1 MAAAAPTVPTALDTG
16 ALRGVQV
23 LLVEDNE
30 IKRMLAAWVMQAW
43 GIEVTEVVGRA
54 EAVQLFNELIF
65 DIVLM
70 YIQMPG
76 MSGLEAIVLLAR
88 PVNVFH
94 TGHAR
99 YLAAGLNDCLAKFF
113 EETELYAKLQKLLRR
128 P

>member
-1 MAAAAPTVPTALDTG
+1 MAAAAPALPTALDTG
-16 ALRGVQV
+16 VLRGVQV
-23 LLVEDNE
+23 LLVKDNR
-30 IKRMLAAWVMQAW
+30 INRVVAAW
-43 GIEVTEVVGRA
+43 GIEVTEVVGVA
-54 EAVQLFNELIF
+54 EAVQLSNELVF
-65 DIVLM
+65 DVVLM
-70 YIQMPG
+70 GIQMPG

>member
-1 MAAAAPTVPTALDTG
+1 MAAAAPALPTALDTG
-16 ALRGVQV
+16 VLRGVQV
-23 LLVEDNE
+23 LLVKDNR
-30 IKRMLAAWVMQAW
+30 INRVVAAW
-43 GIEVTEVVGRA
+43 GIEVTEVVGVA
-54 EAVQLFNELIF
+54 EAVQLSNKLVF
-65 DIVLM
+65 DVVLM
-70 YIQMPG
+70 GIQMPG

>member
-1 MAAAAPTVPTALDTG
+1 MAAAAPAVPTTLDIG

-23 LLVEDNE
+23 PLVKNNQ
-30 IKRMLAAWVMQAW
+30 INRAVAAW
-43 GIEVTEVVGRA
+43 GFEVTEVVGRA
-54 EAVQLFNELIF
+54 EAVQLFNELVF

-113 EETELYAKLQKLLRR
+113 EEPELYAKLQKLLRR

>member
-1 MAAAAPTVPTALDTG
+1 MAAATPAVPTALDTG
-16 ALRGVQV
+16 ALHGVQV
-23 LLVEDNE
+23 LLVEDNQ
-30 IKRMLAAWVMQAW
+30 INHVVAAW
-43 GIEVTEVVGRA
+43 GIEVTEVVGVA
-54 EAVQLFNELIF
+54 EAVQLSNELVF
-65 DIVLM
+65 DVVLM
-70 YIQMPG
+70 GIQMPG

-99 YLAAGLNDCLAKFF
+99 YLAAGLNDCLVKFF